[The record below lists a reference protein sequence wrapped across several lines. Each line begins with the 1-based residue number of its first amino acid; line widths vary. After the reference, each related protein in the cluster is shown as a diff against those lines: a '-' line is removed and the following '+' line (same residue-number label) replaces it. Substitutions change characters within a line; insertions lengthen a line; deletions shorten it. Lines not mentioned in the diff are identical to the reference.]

1 MQFIKTPNPTGS
13 REIDQLI
20 QEKALDHLR
29 EIEALL
35 DQHQKL
41 GELVADSPEKD
52 VSFYRRHL
60 RPRKFKWPLR
70 LWWIVTSFSI

>member
-1 MQFIKTPNPTGS
+1 MGS

-20 QEKALDHLR
+20 QENALDTLQ

-35 DQHQKL
+35 DRHQKL
-41 GELVADSPEKD
+41 RLLVADSPEKD

-70 LWWIVTSFSI
+70 RWWILTSFST